1 VVVEPG
7 TVEVDDVV
15 VGDSG
20 SAVDES
26 AVVVDVVEE
35 GEEESD
41 EPGAGSL
48 SGFDEESTGV
58 DGSPA
63 RVAVVSVGEVTSTAS
78 TGVSGASTTS
88 PAATLRTPQARLVAR
103 AATTN
108 QAAINFR
115 RLTPTCFHM
124 ACTEDLNR
132 MSRTPDPSALS

>member
-7 TVEVDDVV
+7 TVEVEDVV

-20 SAVDES
+20 SAVVDES

-35 GEEESD
+35 ESD
-41 EPGAGSL
+41 ALGADSPE
-48 SGFDEESTGV
+48 GFDDELTGV
-58 DGSPA
+58 DGAPA
-63 RVAVVSVGEVTSTAS
+63 TSEAVVTVGEVTSTAS

-88 PAATLRTPQARLVAR
+88 PAATLRTPQARPVAR

-115 RLTPTCFHM
+115 RLTPACFHM
-124 ACTEDLNR
+124 ACTEDLKR
-132 MSRTPDPSALS
+132 MSRNPDPSALS